1 MPPKRSL
8 RSVPS
13 KNRRKPFSNKQKKLQ
28 LQQKRQRKGDR
39 GDGTPPTVS
48 AEDGGDERGEGS
60 STETGS
66 EGEAVA
72 TVEVARLNLQ
82 PATDTDTHYD
92 PNRYKLHLQRESAEE
107 IERRTLKAQTQPL
120 VPVPESE
127 MEVSVEDIYRPGSDL
142 DIPRRPP
149 WSYSMTK
156 EQLDQQ
162 EQSAFQDYLSRIHSN
177 HRPQDLSL
185 FEHNLETWRQL
196 WRVLEISDVVL
207 FITDVRHPA
216 LHFSPALYS
225 HVVEDLRK
233 KLVLVLNKVDLVPPE
248 VAVAWR
254 HYFVSKF
261 PQLHVICFTC
271 FPSYHPSTPSS
282 PHSLPSGRGKC
293 ELYAPQYVYHSFTSL

>member
-1 MPPKRSL
+1 
-8 RSVPS
+8 
-13 KNRRKPFSNKQKKLQ
+13 
-28 LQQKRQRKGDR
+28 
-39 GDGTPPTVS
+39 
-48 AEDGGDERGEGS
+48 
-60 STETGS
+60 
-66 EGEAVA
+66 
-72 TVEVARLNLQ
+72 
-82 PATDTDTHYD
+82 
-92 PNRYKLHLQRESAEE
+92 
-107 IERRTLKAQTQPL
+107 
-120 VPVPESE
+120 

-233 KLVLVLNKVDLVPPE
+233 KLVLVLNKVASYTTYATVHNHWMLGVR
-248 VAVAWR
+248 VL
-254 HYFVSKF
+254 FI
-261 PQLHVICFTC
+261 HV
-271 FPSYHPSTPSS
+271 
-282 PHSLPSGRGKC
+282 
-293 ELYAPQYVYHSFTSL
+293 